1 MKTNSKLLI
10 CIYTLWS
17 LSTNAIAQTSET
29 KSAVAQEA
37 FSGLISLFDQTPLV
51 ALGETHEHLQLYDF
65 LTTLVQTEGFYTQ
78 VNDILIE
85 SGSALYQETLDQ
97 YISGEDVSM
106 MELQKVWLNTT
117 QSPVD
122 PWGSEVYY
130 NFLKTIR
137 VLNSQIA
144 SEYQIRVIAAD
155 PAIQWEE
162 INTLEEYNT
171 ARGSRNTFYAQM
183 AINEVLRKKRKA
195 LMISGGAHFGYHNPR
210 KTLINQRI
218 EKVYPNSVTVVLA
231 TSGLGRANAAHEGK
245 LMDWHRPTLTKLE
258 GTWIGQLPGPSRR
271 MRTAPAPTSD
281 SNTSNASATL
291 VASPAPAP
299 SASKKQDFSD
309 YLLYFGTPNEIEY
322 GKVDASIYESDELWQ
337 EMNRR
342 SKVRFNHELL
352 PETRK
357 TGSLRPVSYN

>member
-10 CIYTLWS
+10 CIYVLWFFS
-17 LSTNAIAQTSET
+17 NRAIAQTSKT
-29 KSAVAQEA
+29 RAVPQEA
-37 FSGLISLFDQTPLV
+37 LSGLISLFDQTPLV
-51 ALGETHEHLQLYDF
+51 ALGETHEHVQLYDF
-65 LTTLVQTEGFYTQ
+65 LTTLVQTEGFYTK

-106 MELQKVWLNTT
+106 TELQKIWLNTT

-122 PWGSEVYY
+122 PWSSEVYF

-137 VLNSQIA
+137 VLNIRIA

-162 INTLEEYNT
+162 VNSLEEYNT
-171 ARGSRNTFYAQM
+171 ARGSRNTFYAQV
-183 AINEVLRKKRKA
+183 AIDEVLKKKRKA

-210 KTLINQRI
+210 KTLVNQRI

-231 TSGLGRANAAHEGK
+231 ASGLGRANEAHEEK
-245 LMDWHRPTLTKLE
+245 LRDWHRPTLTKLE

-271 MRTAPAPTSD
+271 MRTAPAPTAASG
-281 SNTSNASATL
+281 TSSASATP
-291 VASPAPAP
+291 VASPNPAP
-299 SASKKQDFSD
+299 PTRKKQDFSD

-322 GKVDASIYESDELWQ
+322 GQIDASIYESDKFWQ

-342 SKVRFNHELL
+342 SKARFNHELL